1 MGRNMTAER
10 RWGAKRGLKDAGQR
24 QSALDHSE
32 GGESS
37 TVKNASGARLA
48 GSRATQR
55 QEGEA
60 AEALVFGLHC

>member
-1 MGRNMTAER
+1 M
-10 RWGAKRGLKDAGQR
+10 KDAGQR